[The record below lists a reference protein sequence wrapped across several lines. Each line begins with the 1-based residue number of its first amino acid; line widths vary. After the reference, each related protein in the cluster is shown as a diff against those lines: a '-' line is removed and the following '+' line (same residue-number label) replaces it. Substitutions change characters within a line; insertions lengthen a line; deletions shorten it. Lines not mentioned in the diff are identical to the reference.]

1 MKKILSAVAFAIA
14 LSGTVSAQNTATA
27 KKENKAASVTAAQ
40 VIDKYFTALG
50 GKAKLEAVKTLTIEN
65 SISVQGMEIVSVS
78 KKMGNKFKSSQNVM
92 GQEMVQVFD
101 GEKGYVTQM
110 GNRTEFPAEQ
120 INEMKKGLTME
131 ALAYTPGNFKPV
143 TTEQADNKTYYVLE
157 SEKGKFYFDAAT
169 GLLSKAN
176 TAQGEANIKSY
187 MTVDGIKFPELI
199 EANGGGQQVSIKTT
213 KVVLNAP
220 MTAEDFK

>member
-1 MKKILSAVAFAIA
+1 MKKILSAVGFAIA

-169 GLLSKAN
+169 GLLYKAN